1 MTNGNNIPSQR
12 NEIGGGFGRQT
23 ESRGVPS
30 TIHPIDHI
38 SIPLESFLL
47 LDEYSFDPI
56 NVGPVPIPI
65 TKL

>member
-1 MTNGNNIPSQR
+1 MTNDNNISSPR
-12 NEIGGGFGRQT
+12 NEVGGGFGRQV

-30 TIHPIDHI
+30 TISPIDHI

-47 LDEYSFDPI
+47 LDAYSFDPI
-56 NVGPVPIPI
+56 NIGPVPVPI